1 MRVEPKRRRTGAG
14 LAKTGREP
22 AAAEA
27 RAGFAA
33 ALSEA
38 AAIQTASERERL
50 LTAVDAAAGALK
62 LNPSSEALWQYREA
76 VRSFV
81 GAAIQAMYTVEEGRK
96 FDRKGRQ
103 SLWVLV
109 RTIDA
114 ALEALTRAALAAQA
128 DFLAIAARTDE
139 IRGLLLDLYH

>member
-1 MRVEPKRRRTGAG
+1 MRVEPRRRRTGAG

-22 AAAEA
+22 AATRE
-27 RAGFAA
+27 RTGFAA
-33 ALSEA
+33 ALREA

-50 LTAVDAAAGALK
+50 LTAVDTAAAALK
-62 LNPSSEALWQYREA
+62 LNPGSEALWQYREA
-76 VRSFV
+76 VRAFV
-81 GAAIQAMYTVEEGRK
+81 GAAIQAMYTVEEARK
-96 FDRKGRQ
+96 FDRRGRQ

-114 ALEALTRAALAAQA
+114 ALEALTRAVLAEQA

-139 IRGLLLDLYH
+139 IRGLLIDLYH